1 MRQELESRDHYPSSN
16 PWDSRDKD
24 PMELYN
30 LLAEKRKELQQ
41 LQRVSE
47 GLEHAA
53 EVQRKAESEQSFV
66 RPEIE
71 ERLQKAKL
79 EVEQQ
84 KRLNV
89 KLQSDRLKLSNQRKA
104 VEEDLRKVGSE
115 LRSKGALLHRK
126 GLPAGEK
133 GGHSILEQLRREVDI
148 LRGALKQDERKHRAM
163 LKEDSQEVDFAAA
176 HVQSL
181 EKAIE
186 EREAQISKL
195 RSALGNPRE
204 RVQGAEAGAH

>member
-1 MRQELESRDHYPSSN
+1 MRQELESREPSSN

-79 EVEQQ
+79 EA
-84 KRLNV
+84 RPL
-89 KLQSDRLKLSNQRKA
+89 
-104 VEEDLRKVGSE
+104 
-115 LRSKGALLHRK
+115 
-126 GLPAGEK
+126 
-133 GGHSILEQLRREVDI
+133 
-148 LRGALKQDERKHRAM
+148 
-163 LKEDSQEVDFAAA
+163 
-176 HVQSL
+176 
-181 EKAIE
+181 
-186 EREAQISKL
+186 
-195 RSALGNPRE
+195 
-204 RVQGAEAGAH
+204 AGARGFVMP